1 MVNHTFFHPKIANF
15 ISQLLSFQQWNSAW
29 AWAAKVR
36 ILHGETEGLND
47 SNHWIFWG
55 FHMCFDHFKPTFVVF
70 PCYFCQKSLGPS
82 GHFLILES
90 WTCPESRVP
99 PLEETRPWYGGITGV
114 FMGLSCLKTSD
125 FLVYIPW
132 GYESVE
138 PQTPSNKSGPQL
150 GKAKKL
156 ENFVSRVIQMLN
168 SGVIIPW
175 ALVTTTEERPPDE
188 PPAIGHL

>member
-1 MVNHTFFHPKIANF
+1 MGFCLIFFCTLFHPMVSHTFFHPKIANF

-36 ILHGETEGLND
+36 ILHGENIGAERFQTIGF
-47 SNHWIFWG
+47 FWG

-125 FLVYIPW
+125 FLVYHSLRIW
-132 GYESVE
+132 
-138 PQTPSNKSGPQL
+138 KC
-150 GKAKKL
+150 
-156 ENFVSRVIQMLN
+156 
-168 SGVIIPW
+168 W
-175 ALVTTTEERPPDE
+175 ATNTVQQIRAPTR
-188 PPAIGHL
+188 